1 MNSTE
6 YSVDRRDIR
15 FVQKEFLQVQQL
27 TKLPDFK
34 DFSESDFDLV
44 VEEGNT
50 FVEQVLASLN
60 KSGDENYSKIVNGKV
75 VTPKGFKEAW
85 KQAAE
90 SGWMGITSPQEFGG
104 QGLPLSVAIGTLES
118 FYGGNPAW
126 YLTPMLTSGAAGL

>member
-6 YSVDRRDIR
+6 FSVDRRDIR

-27 TKLPDFK
+27 AKLPGYK

-50 FVEQVLASLN
+50 FVEQVLAPLN
-60 KSGDENYSKIVNGKV
+60 KLGDEQMSKLVNGQV

-85 KQAAE
+85 KKAAE
-90 SGWMGITSPQEFGG
+90 SGWMGITAPAEFGG
-104 QGLPLSVAIGTLES
+104 QALPLSVAIGTLES
-118 FYGGNPAW
+118 FY
-126 YLTPMLTSGAAGL
+126 TD